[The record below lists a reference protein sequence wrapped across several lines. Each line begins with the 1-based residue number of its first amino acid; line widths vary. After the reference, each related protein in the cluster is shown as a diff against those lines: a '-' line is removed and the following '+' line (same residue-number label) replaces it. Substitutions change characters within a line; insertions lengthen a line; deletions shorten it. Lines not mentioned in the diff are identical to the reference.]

1 MTSPDY
7 KRTVH
12 IFIPHTAM
20 RGNKKFYPHFS
31 SEGSLLSINMARG
44 KDNLVGRK
52 FSRRC
57 RVVPRVEGGVQI
69 SFFFSGVV

>member
-31 SEGSLLSINMARG
+31 SEGSLLSINMARC
-44 KDNLVGRK
+44 KDNFVSRK
-52 FSRRC
+52 FSMRC
-57 RVVPRVEGGVQI
+57 RVVPGVGRGVQI
-69 SFFFSGVV
+69 TCFFSGVV